1 MFIRTIVGAGLI
13 ASAIGLGTLGL
24 VGSANAAPT
33 TEQPTGWTVY
43 TCYDYVT
50 QTFYDCVG

>member
-1 MFIRTIVGAGLI
+1 MFTRTIVGAGLI

-24 VGSANAAPT
+24 VGSANAAPA